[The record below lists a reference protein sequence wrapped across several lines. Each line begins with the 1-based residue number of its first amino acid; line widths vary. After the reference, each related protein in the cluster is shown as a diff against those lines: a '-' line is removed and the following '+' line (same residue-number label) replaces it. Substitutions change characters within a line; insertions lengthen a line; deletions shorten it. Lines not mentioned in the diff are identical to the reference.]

1 MNIQEAILPEG
12 RRMRASPMLS
22 RDALRRLRWM
32 DYYLAHGRNAR
43 LTCRH
48 FGISSAT
55 FYRWWHRF
63 RPRRLESLEDD
74 RRTRRPRRVRHPQA
88 PPELVARI
96 RALREQYPRWGK
108 LKLVVLLR
116 RDGWTVSASTVG
128 RTLTRLRRIGQ
139 LREPPVV
146 RAAQSRRRRPRPRPY
161 AQRLVKGYRI
171 RAPGDLVEVDTTF
184 LSILKARRVHFTAR
198 DVVSR
203 KDVVCAYDRAS
214 SRSAARF
221 LREEL
226 PRLGFP
232 IRALQIDGGSEFKA
246 GFETACQAAGIVLFV
261 LPPRSPKL
269 NGHVERAHRTYREEF
284 YDLVELPE
292 SLAEHNALLRQH
304 EDLYNNVRP
313 HQALG
318 FLAPNE
324 YLHQFYSR

>member
-1 MNIQEAILPEG
+1 MNLQEILLPEG
-12 RRMRASPMLS
+12 RRVQVSPALS
-22 RDALRRLRWM
+22 REARHRLKWM
-32 DYYLAHGRNAR
+32 DYYLAHERNAR

-55 FYRWWHRF
+55 FYRWWRRF
-63 RPRRLESLEDD
+63 NPRRLESLEDD
-74 RRTRRPRRVRHPQA
+74 RQTRRPRRVRQPHA
-88 PPELVARI
+88 APELVAAI

-116 RDGWTVSASTVG
+116 RHGWTVSASTVG
-128 RTLTRLRRIGQ
+128 RTLTRLRRLGQ

-146 RAAQSRRRRPRPRPY
+146 RAAPRRHPPPPPY
-161 AQRLVKGYRI
+161 AQRLVKGYAI
-171 RAPGDLVEVDTTF
+171 RAPGDLVQVDTTF

-214 SRSAARF
+214 SQSAARF

-226 PRLGFP
+226 PRLGFA

-246 GFETACQAAGIVLFV
+246 GFEQACQAAGILLFV

-324 YLHQFYSR
+324 YLQQFYSR